1 MNNSIYN
8 FKLQLIHDPQI
19 ANTFD
24 VDIVVEINFV
34 FDLRGHSNMGT
45 KHLNDILSKLEISSR
60 SKTDEK
66 NKNIKYYANHIGPGM
81 PIVVLIKLT
90 RIITTQLILM
100 GVIIYTIC
108 LYFLLG
114 Q

>member
-1 MNNSIYN
+1 M
-8 FKLQLIHDPQI
+8 
-19 ANTFD
+19 
-24 VDIVVEINFV
+24 VEINFV

-81 PIVVLIKLT
+81 PIVVLIKANENYNY
-90 RIITTQLILM
+90 IININ
-100 GVIIYTIC
+100 GGDDIYYTSIFPSWAINRVEVC
-108 LYFLLG
+108 FLKVLLN
-114 Q
+114 